1 MAFSNW
7 YYSDKILTRLIDIS
21 DTLDL
26 LFHDE
31 IVKKKE
37 VREIEER
44 WKQKQAHELA
54 VQLDLPASKLLVL
67 SRSGFSTIEL
77 LHLASDAE
85 LFAHYNIGMK
95 FIRKLRMK
103 IAETSKYGDTNNG
116 G

>member
-1 MAFSNW
+1 M
-7 YYSDKILTRLIDIS
+7 YERYSYTLDAIWTRVIAIG

-37 VREIEER
+37 AREREER
-44 WKQKQAHELA
+44 WKQKQADELA
-54 VQLDLPASKLLVL
+54 AQLDLPASKLLVL

-103 IAETSKYGDTNNG
+103 IAEASKS
-116 G
+116 